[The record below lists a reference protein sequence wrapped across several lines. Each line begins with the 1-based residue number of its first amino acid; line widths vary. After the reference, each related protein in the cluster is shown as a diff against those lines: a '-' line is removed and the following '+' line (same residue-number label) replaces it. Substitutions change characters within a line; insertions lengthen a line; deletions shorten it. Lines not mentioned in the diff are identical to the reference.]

1 MSGPPHPPLA
11 LAKAFSP
18 SGSGRIFPLFSKVMR
33 EGLST
38 DPGTRRLGSGL
49 SGSIFSGPV
58 ACADLV
64 KFYKSLK
71 MELFLT
77 PG

>member
-1 MSGPPHPPLA
+1 
-11 LAKAFSP
+11 
-18 SGSGRIFPLFSKVMR
+18 MR